1 MERTKLTPKDIQPN
15 IHRPRSLAALDKGE
29 RQIIPERDCNE
40 VYSYR
45 LPAEIIERANLGFDL
60 DELPEYI
67 GLKGGAARQ
76 VLEALVDDSREL
88 TPPRDVDLVV
98 LEEKL
103 EGSDSDDADGTIYD
117 LSCRFSPRDTMH
129 GYGAERIGSVN
140 EHMEECD
147 FTINQVLVCKGPNG
161 LELKATTQAVLDTA
175 EHIIRP
181 TVYEHNE
188 YHQLGNKLALKAVR
202 LLSEMQVRGV
212 DDARI
217 EGVSLPHELY
227 GDPTDDYFMQALQ
240 LDKALESGVDT
251 EVAERYA
258 ANLKSLDMMP
268 YGIEYDR
275 GDAVS
280 LYEALIEEANFNPS
294 EDAYEFVRMN
304 RERRLSLGGVARFG
318 DEVEE
323 LMQQVP
329 DRYASDYYDAKK

>member
-1 MERTKLTPKDIQPN
+1 M
-15 IHRPRSLAALDKGE
+15 
-29 RQIIPERDCNE
+29 
-40 VYSYR
+40 
-45 LPAEIIERANLGFDL
+45 
-60 DELPEYI
+60 
-67 GLKGGAARQ
+67 
-76 VLEALVDDSREL
+76 LEALVDDSREL

-103 EGSDSDDADGTIYD
+103 EGSDSDDVDGAIYD

-147 FTINQVLVCKGPNG
+147 FIINQALICKDING
-161 LELKATTQAVLDTA
+161 WELKATTQAVLDTA

-188 YHQLGNKLALKAVR
+188 HHQLGNKLALKAVR
-202 LLSEMQVRGV
+202 LLSEMQVRGI

-217 EGVSLPHELY
+217 EGVRLPHELY

-240 LDKALESGVDT
+240 LDKALESSVDT
-251 EVAERYA
+251 GVAERYA
-258 ANLKSLDMMP
+258 ANLKILGMMP
-268 YGIEYDR
+268 YGVEYDR
-275 GDAVS
+275 GDAVL
-280 LYEALIEEANFNPS
+280 LYEELMRRANFSPS
-294 EDAYEFVRMN
+294 EGAYEFVRMN

-323 LMQQVP
+323 LLQQVS

>member
-1 MERTKLTPKDIQPN
+1 ML
-15 IHRPRSLAALDKGE
+15 
-29 RQIIPERDCNE
+29 E
-40 VYSYR
+40 V
-45 LPAEIIERANLGFDL
+45 
-60 DELPEYI
+60 
-67 GLKGGAARQ
+67 
-76 VLEALVDDSREL
+76 LVDDSCEP

-103 EGSDSDDADGTIYD
+103 EGSDSDDVDETICD
-117 LSCRFSPRDTMH
+117 LSWRFSPRDTMH

-147 FTINQVLVCKGPNG
+147 FTINQVLVCKGSNG
-161 LELKATTQAVLDTA
+161 WELKATTQAVLDTA
-175 EHIIRP
+175 EHVIRP
-181 TVYEHNE
+181 AVYEHNE
-188 YHQLGNKLALKAVR
+188 HYPLGNKLALKAVR

-251 EVAERYA
+251 ELAERYA
-258 ANLKSLDMMP
+258 VNLKSLGMIP
-268 YGIEYDR
+268 YGVEYDR

-304 RERRLSLGGVARFG
+304 KERRLSLGGVARFG

-323 LMQQVP
+323 LLQQVP